1 MSTAPATALLPVPR
15 RTGSLAVGDGHVLAW
30 QEFGAPDG
38 IPALVLHGGPG
49 SAMTPGLVRF
59 FDLHR
64 WRVIGFD
71 QRGCGASTPLGS
83 TAANDTAHLLQDIEA
98 LRLSLGVSR
107 WCVVG
112 GSWGATLALAYAA
125 CHPQAIGALLLRGLF
140 VPDAAEL
147 RWFFHGARDLAPT
160 TWDDL
165 ATLAPPTCRD
175 HLVPWLAAVFDDGE
189 PDLQARVAL
198 AWQSW
203 ERALEGTTAPHAA
216 DLQRLIARYRIQS
229 RYLAHR
235 CWLGDGG
242 LRGAARALPR
252 VPVHFLHGALDLV
265 CRPAAARALKQLV
278 AGSRFERVP
287 EAGHDPMHPAMVA
300 AMQAALHALCAREGE
315 PA

>member
-1 MSTAPATALLPVPR
+1 MTAGPATAPLPVPR
-15 RTGSLAVGDGHVLAW
+15 STGRLAVGEGHVLAW

-38 IPALVLHGGPG
+38 FPALVLHGGPG
-49 SAMTPGLVRF
+49 SALTPGLVRF

-125 CHPQAIGALLLRGLF
+125 RHPHAVSGLLLRGLF

-147 RWFFHGARDLAPT
+147 RWFFHESRDLAAAA
-160 TWDDL
+160 WQDL
-165 ATLAPPTCRD
+165 ATLAPRHRRD
-175 HLVPWLAAVFDDGE
+175 DLVPWLAAVFEDGDA
-189 PDLQARVAL
+189 DLQARVAL
-198 AWQSW
+198 AWQAW
-203 ERALEGTTAPHAA
+203 EQALEGTTAPIAT
-216 DLQRLIARYRIQS
+216 DLQRVIARYRIQS
-229 RYLAHR
+229 HYLAHR
-235 CWLGDGG
+235 CWLGDDG
-242 LRGAARALPR
+242 LRAAAGALPS
-252 VPVHFLHGALDLV
+252 VPVHFLHGVFDVV
-265 CRPAAARALKQLV
+265 CRPVAARAVQQLV
-278 AGSRFERVP
+278 SGSRFDLVAA
-287 EAGHDPMHPAMVA
+287 AGHDPMHPAMVA
-300 AMQAALHALCAREGE
+300 AMRAALHALCAPQGE